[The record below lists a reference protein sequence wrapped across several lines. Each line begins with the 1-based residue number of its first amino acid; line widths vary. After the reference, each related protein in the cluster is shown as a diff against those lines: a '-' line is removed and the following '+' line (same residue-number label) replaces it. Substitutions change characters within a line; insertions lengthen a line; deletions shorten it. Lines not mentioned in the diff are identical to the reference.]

1 MFLVE
6 SERGGAAVE
15 SVGFDEVK
23 FRGVFFGS
31 GLRWRRAWGSHFGS
45 FRDVV
50 VDWFV
55 WKMIGRGLRGSVS
68 FVLRWRGAWGYHYD
82 SVDIAGEDLFVV
94 GDGRRMIRG
103 REVYV
108 LRDANREVEAKSIH
122 LMGCAVDKG
131 NSLSA
136 EVIVSNAGGENIL
149 CSHRSV
155 LSIKIIH
162 WSCLSALQP
171 LESPSSPS

>member
-23 FRGVFFGS
+23 FRGVFFG
-31 GLRWRRAWGSHFGS
+31 FG
-45 FRDVV
+45 
-50 VDWFV
+50 
-55 WKMIGRGLRGSVS
+55 
-68 FVLRWRGAWGYHYD
+68 LRWRGAWGYHYD

-136 EVIVSNAGGENIL
+136 EVIVSNTGGENIL

-162 WSCLSALQP
+162 WSCLAALQP
-171 LESPSSPS
+171 LEDPSSPS